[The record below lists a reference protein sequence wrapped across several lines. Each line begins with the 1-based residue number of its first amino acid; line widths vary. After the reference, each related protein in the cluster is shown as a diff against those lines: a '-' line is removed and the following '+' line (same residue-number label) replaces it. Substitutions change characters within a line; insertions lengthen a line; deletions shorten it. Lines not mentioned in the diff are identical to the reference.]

1 MAKLEAAV
9 LQMDGVALKPPPPI
23 VEIGKRLRLAFVR
36 SKPVGYSD
44 LSHSELRKLPFAYWL
59 AAEPSLEKT
68 DPELL
73 RLYWTV
79 HLPEALQSSPR
90 RAKRWLSTLF
100 FTYCE
105 YFDSA
110 NPEFLDFAT
119 RFLSALQQAQGLFAE
134 KLRGMHRTHSF
145 FSPGDVASR
154 LANSFFLDH
163 QNTVD
168 MQLADML
175 LWPRF
180 VVSGLGCAVFKAG
193 LSLPGVH
200 YKQTQ
205 TIIRIMD
212 WNKLLPADV
221 VKTDLRVPF
230 ANAMLSHWGRE
241 KPADSIKNI
250 LIDFFVRVYGDPRFS
265 GHRQFQWHG
274 VAPQAMGSF
283 LNWLTGDTLRGFM
296 KLLQRTADD
305 IWVHRQKFWMAYY
318 EKGCIDEAWLA
329 LGYDAFLQASKLK
342 SDEKGMGFGRIES
355 GASNNQSVLLLKIG
369 DLIFTEWSHNG
380 SLRASHQSD
389 EMAPNLYQNIY
400 QGAALRSIVSMD
412 FHYGMNVN
420 PQLVH
425 SNSSGGTWQRKAR
438 DFICRH
444 TGVCLTDENI
454 L

>member
-1 MAKLEAAV
+1 
-9 LQMDGVALKPPPPI
+9 
-23 VEIGKRLRLAFVR
+23 
-36 SKPVGYSD
+36 
-44 LSHSELRKLPFAYWL
+44 
-59 AAEPSLEKT
+59 
-68 DPELL
+68 
-73 RLYWTV
+73 
-79 HLPEALQSSPR
+79 
-90 RAKRWLSTLF
+90 
-100 FTYCE
+100 
-105 YFDSA
+105 
-110 NPEFLDFAT
+110 
-119 RFLSALQQAQGLFAE
+119 
-134 KLRGMHRTHSF
+134 
-145 FSPGDVASR
+145 
-154 LANSFFLDH
+154 
-163 QNTVD
+163 
-168 MQLADML
+168 
-175 LWPRF
+175 
-180 VVSGLGCAVFKAG
+180 
-193 LSLPGVH
+193 
-200 YKQTQ
+200 
-205 TIIRIMD
+205 
-212 WNKLLPADV
+212 
-221 VKTDLRVPF
+221 
-230 ANAMLSHWGRE
+230 
-241 KPADSIKNI
+241 
-250 LIDFFVRVYGDPRFS
+250 
-265 GHRQFQWHG
+265 
-274 VAPQAMGSF
+274 MGSF